1 MFKTSQN
8 FLIYFITI
16 NTFIMWGIFY
26 VSIDPHPT
34 RYHSAGDIR
43 AIAETMSVGRDQILI
58 DRNDSQLSTEW
69 KYGATRI
76 PNIVHFVF
84 GMDKSAVFGLV
95 QYLAVASAST
105 VLRPKVI
112 YIHCLYSPGGFFWDL
127 VSSVVEVRRVHDID
141 SIFGNPI
148 THYAHKADIV
158 RLRALLEFGGIY
170 LDLDIISLAPF
181 DHLLNSSIV
190 MGQEGVNGKEGLCNA
205 VIIAAKDS
213 KLLQIWY
220 NSYVSFNDS
229 QWNYHSVVLP
239 KKLAVLYPQEMTILS
254 HRSFFWPMWDPN
266 GLDSIYRTYKYDYK
280 DNLAVHLW
288 DSIASKSVSKGF
300 SMIWLLQNRSSL
312 LSKLDVYLPTPVFSV
327 IITCYS
333 QRGLIR
339 NAINSVV
346 EQSWPLWEIIVVDD
360 GSEDRC
366 GQYVS
371 EQIAPSLN
379 RDGRRPCIKVI
390 TVAQRLGVPQAQNIG
405 IAAATG
411 FWLCM
416 LSADDRIE
424 RDYFSEAE
432 KAITADPTL
441 NMIFVNQN
449 ASGGSRWALEA
460 LDFDSSQSSPKIPA
474 AYLYRR
480 NLWQH
485 VNGYSSALPS
495 RNEDY
500 DFWMKLIE
508 FGAHSCSLNGPSKL
522 HSYQLRRGAHAGVGA
537 AQPLSLSDMERAMLL
552 TRYLSLY
559 SVGSIFDAHRTLEL
573 MPLSTYE
580 YLENKL
586 LSKQLS
592 RSDAAYL
599 NFWLG
604 LQQHYVGNQSAAISS
619 FTSAIAA
626 NVASM
631 RWQPLWHLGLSLC
644 KVDSAQAR
652 LMIARVVSE
661 YPELRV
667 YQDLERGIGHCVE

>member
-1 MFKTSQN
+1 MFKTYEN
-8 FLIYFITI
+8 FLLYFIAI
-16 NTFIMWGIFY
+16 NTFIMWGIFHI
-26 VSIDPHPT
+26 SIDPHLT
-34 RYHSAGDIR
+34 SYHSAGDIR
-43 AIAETMSVGRDQILI
+43 AVAESISVGRYQILI

-105 VLRPKVI
+105 VLRPKII
-112 YIHCLYSPGGFFWDL
+112 YIHCLYSPRGFFWDL
-127 VSSVVEVRRVHDID
+127 VSSVVEVRRVRDTE
-141 SIFGNPI
+141 SIFGNPV
-148 THYAHKADIV
+148 THYAHKADIA

-181 DHLLNSSIV
+181 DHLLNNSIV

-213 KLLQIWY
+213 KLLRIWY
-220 NSYVSFNDS
+220 DSYVSFNAS
-229 QWNYHSVVLP
+229 HWNYHSVVLP
-239 KKLAVLYPQEMTILS
+239 KKLAVLHPKEITILS

-266 GLDSIYRTYKYDYK
+266 SLDSIYSAYTYDYK

-288 DSIASKSVSKGF
+288 DSIASKSVSRGF

-312 LSKLDVYLPTPVFSV
+312 LSKLDVYLPTPIFSV

-333 QRGLIR
+333 QRNHIG
-339 NAINSVV
+339 NAINSVT

-360 GSEDRC
+360 GSEDGC

-371 EQIAPSLN
+371 EHIAPSLN
-379 RDGRRPCIKVI
+379 RDGHRPCIKVI
-390 TVAQRLGVPQAQNIG
+390 SLAQRLGVAQAQNVG
-405 IAAATG
+405 IASATG
-411 FWLCM
+411 FWVCM

-424 RDYFSEAE
+424 RDYFSNAE

-441 NMIFVNQN
+441 NMIYINQN

-460 LDFDSSQSSPKIPA
+460 PDFDSSQSSPKIPV

-480 NLWQH
+480 NLWQQ

-500 DFWMKLIE
+500 DFWMKLVE
-508 FGAHSCSLNGPSKL
+508 FGAHSCSLNGPSNL
-522 HSYQLRRGAHAGVGA
+522 ESHGLRRVAPSGAGS
-537 AQPLSLSDMERAMLL
+537 AQPLSLSSMERAMLL

-559 SVGSIFDAHRTLEL
+559 SVKSIFDAHRTLEL

-580 YLENKL
+580 FLQNKL

-592 RSDAAYL
+592 RSDAAYQ

-604 LQQHYVGNQSAAISS
+604 LQQQHVGNQSAAISS

-631 RWQPLWHLGLSLC
+631 RWQPLWHLALSLC
-644 KVDSAQAR
+644 KVDSAQSR
-652 LMIARVVSE
+652 LLIARVVTE

>member
-1 MFKTSQN
+1 MFRSSQG
-8 FLIYFITI
+8 FLVYFIAI
-16 NTFIMWGIFY
+16 NTLIMWGIFY
-26 VSIDPHPT
+26 FSIEPYPIRH
-34 RYHSAGDIR
+34 HSAREIR
-43 AIAETMSVGRDQILI
+43 VNVETISVGRHQFLI
-58 DRNDSQLSTEW
+58 DRNDSDLLT
-69 KYGATRI
+69 KRTYGVTRI
-76 PNIVHFVF
+76 PNVVHFVY
-84 GMDKSAVFGLV
+84 GMEKTAVFGLV

-112 YIHCLYSPGGFFWDL
+112 YIHCFYSPKGFFWDL
-127 VSSVVEVRRVHDID
+127 VSSVVKVRRIHEID

-148 THYAHKADIV
+148 HHYAHKADIV

-170 LDLDIISLAPF
+170 LDMDVISLAPF
-181 DHLLNSSIV
+181 DHLLNKSIV

-205 VIIAAKDS
+205 VVIAAKDS
-213 KLLQIWY
+213 KLLKIWY
-220 NSYVSFNDS
+220 NAYVSFNHS

-266 GLDSIYRTYKYDYK
+266 GLDSMYRSHEYAYR

-288 DSIASKSVSKGF
+288 DSIASKSISKGF

-327 IITCYS
+327 IITCSS
-333 QRGLIR
+333 QRHLIS
-339 NAINSVV
+339 NSIASVV

-360 GSEDRC
+360 GSEDKC
-366 GQYVS
+366 GQYVMDR
-371 EQIAPSLN
+371 IAPSLN
-379 RDGRRPCIKVI
+379 RDDLRPCIKVI
-390 TVAQRLGVPQAQNIG
+390 TVAQSLGIHQAQNIG

-411 FWLCM
+411 FWVCI

-432 KAITADPTL
+432 KAISADPTL
-441 NMIFVNQN
+441 NMVFVDQN
-449 ASGGSRWALEA
+449 ASVGVRWPLEA
-460 LDFDSSQSSPKIPA
+460 LDFDSLCSTPRIPI

-480 NLWQH
+480 NLWQQ

-495 RNEDY
+495 RNEDF
-500 DFWMKLIE
+500 DFWMKLVE
-508 FGAHSCSLNGPSKL
+508 VGARSRGLNDHSKL
-522 HSYQLRRGAHAGVGA
+522 HPFQIKHVAYGGA
-537 AQPLSLSDMERAMLL
+537 AEPLSLSNIERAMLL

-559 SVGSIFDAHRTLEL
+559 SVDSIFGAHRTLEN
-573 MPLSTYE
+573 MSLSMYTFI
-580 YLENKL
+580 ENKL
-586 LSKQLS
+586 LSKHLS
-592 RSDAAYL
+592 RSDAAYQH
-599 NFWLG
+599 FWIG
-604 LQQHYVGNQSAAISS
+604 LQQRYVGNQSAAISS

-644 KVDSAQAR
+644 KIDPAQSQLMLAR
-652 LMIARVVSE
+652 AISE

-667 YQDLERGIGHCVE
+667 YQDAESGIGLCA